1 MRKIPSSSLERYKIS
16 LEVNEKNLAKLQV
29 TSEPSD
35 PDIIKM
41 RDNQAWL
48 LTKLGRYKEALN
60 IHEDILQLQ
69 RNKNGEDHPDTLIA
83 KNNLACSLSNLG
95 RYDDALGIR
104 MEVYDKRN
112 SKYNELLNAKG
123 PKSKSTIKAKINL
136 IRAKNNL
143 ACTYLSLGPTFYGYA
158 LDLCNEVLEECQEQV
173 GINHPETIAA
183 ENNLA
188 CLLAGL
194 QDSGWEK
201 PLNLIKSVLRKREVL
216 LGVNHPETIAA
227 LNNLTCIQ
235 AQLFIAGSQE
245 GALKVAVTKF
255 RDNILLK
262 LRNQLGEVHPDT
274 IIAMN
279 NLSVVLAVLGQ
290 YEEALELQQK
300 VLQNRK
306 QYLGENH
313 PNTFNAIKRL
323 EATFDLMNDRAVEL
337 RKTERY
343 EDALELQQKVLLSSK
358 QFFGE
363 KHPDTINAIEKLEN
377 TFALMNRRAVEFSRD
392 ERYEDALELQ
402 QKILEKRK
410 VIFGDEHPNTVS
422 AKKKQEAT
430 FILMNERAIEL
441 RKSERYEDA
450 LVLLQKAFQSSKQYL
465 GEEHPNTVNTKIEI
479 ENTLVLMNNCAVNL
493 KPYEKALELQ
503 QKVVENQ
510 IFIFGEEHPNTPVM
524 KYNKLDLMKL
534 QCNALINFKQYNK
547 ALELHEEILKAE
559 PDNKF
564 PSCPQIEEINMFDYF
579 SKCQQS
585 DIIEASPKKSFFV
598 DAGPGTGKTHTLI
611 QKLNYLVSH
620 EHVNARGILVLCFTR
635 TAIAEIKD
643 RLRKLVINEEAN
655 GSLLNIDIRTFDSF
669 ASTLINEANYHLYD
683 EESWVNISGDF
694 IVREYGADTYTAR
707 IQAACDR
714 IIEQPYGRRM
724 VEGGNWEYFV
734 VDEVQDL
741 TGARGWFVLGII
753 KRCLDANCG
762 VTVMGDACQGVY
774 DFQNKYIDERYKLES
789 EMFYK
794 ELFQLMYGKA
804 CFVQLTD
811 NHRQSPELISL
822 TGDFRNAI
830 LSFNLNT
837 VARAVNTLKY
847 SVKSIDMT
855 CSCIVKLFIDI
866 INKGG
871 VIGFLMC
878 SNNDTKKMSDNL
890 LKRGIPHKIRVGKSN
905 NVDSSEASVNK
916 ENNEENKV
924 FPESRNYFAPWIADV
939 FQKGKHISKE
949 TFLKKYKNSTG
960 ADGSIVW
967 RHLQKLLNT
976 DDNSLDVRAV
986 LNKIVV
992 SDINDPFLRIARCK
1006 NIIVSNIHQS
1016 KGREYKCVVID
1027 KNLVDDLTVV
1037 KRDSELEDY
1046 RLLYVAATRAEKHIF
1061 LADLK
1066 NPEGN
1071 TTTERWIKVVN
1082 GELSYFEFNGLND
1095 IDCSVFAGISPKI
1108 IANINVGDA
1117 IVLKRLS
1124 CPDGEY
1130 QVIHEASGNLIC
1142 WLTKQDNFIKELYQ
1156 HLINLGVKT
1165 IYECPAIFRNLY
1177 ISGIYSQ
1184 VVDKQYLDNNPEIR
1198 EKASNG
1204 VWKWIEIIG
1213 VGHAEYERRNAC
1225 PF

>member
-235 AQLFIAGSQE
+235 AQLFIAGTQE

-262 LRNQLGEVHPDT
+262 LRNQLGEDHPDT

-337 RKTERY
+337 RKMERY
-343 EDALELQQKVLLSSK
+343 EDALELQQKVL
-358 QFFGE
+358 
-363 KHPDTINAIEKLEN
+363 
-377 TFALMNRRAVEFSRD
+377 
-392 ERYEDALELQ
+392 
-402 QKILEKRK
+402 
-410 VIFGDEHPNTVS
+410 
-422 AKKKQEAT
+422 
-430 FILMNERAIEL
+430 
-441 RKSERYEDA
+441 
-450 LVLLQKAFQSSKQYL
+450 QSSKQYL
-465 GEEHPNTVNTKIEI
+465 GVEHSNTVNAKKEM

-503 QKVVENQ
+503 QKVVEKQ
-510 IFIFGEEHPNTPVM
+510 LFIFGDGHPNSPVM
-524 KYNKLDLMKL
+524 KHNKLSLMENQRDYL
-534 QCNALINFKQYNK
+534 LLNLKQYNK

-643 RLRKLVINEEAN
+643 RLRKLVINEGAN

-669 ASTLINEANYHLYD
+669 ATTLIYEANYHLYD
-683 EESWVNISGDF
+683 EDSWENISGDF
-694 IVREYGADTYTAR
+694 IVQEYGENTYTTR
-707 IQAACDR
+707 IQTACDR
-714 IIEQPYGRRM
+714 IIGQPYGRRM

-741 TGARGWFVLGII
+741 AGARGWFVLGII

-774 DFQNKYIDERYKLES
+774 DFLNKYISERYKLKS

-794 ELFQLMYGKA
+794 KLFQLMYGRA
-804 CFVQLTD
+804 YFLHLTS

-822 TGDFRNAI
+822 TEDFRGAI

-837 VARAVNTLKY
+837 VARAVNDLKC
-847 SVKSIDMT
+847 SVKTIDMT
-855 CSCIVKLFIDI
+855 CSSVVKLFINS

-871 VIGFLMC
+871 VIGLLMY
-878 SNNDTKKMSDNL
+878 SNDDTEKMSDNL
-890 LKRGIPHKIRVGKSN
+890 LKRGIPHIKKIRKSSD
-905 NVDSSEASVNK
+905 VV
-916 ENNEENKV
+916 EEIKV
-924 FPESRNYFAPWIADV
+924 LPESRNYFAPWIADV

-949 TFLKKYKNSTG
+949 TFLKKYQNSTG
-960 ADGSIVW
+960 EDGSIVW
-967 RHLQKLLNT
+967 QHLQKLLNT
-976 DDNSLDVRAV
+976 DDNSLDIRAL
-986 LNKIVV
+986 LNKIAV
-992 SDINDPFLRIARCK
+992 SDINDPFLRIARYK
-1006 NIIVSNIHQS
+1006 NIIVSTIHQS
-1016 KGREYKCVVID
+1016 KGREYNCVVID
-1027 KNLVDDLTVV
+1027 ENFVDGLTGV
-1037 KRDSELEDY
+1037 KYDSSLEDY
-1046 RLLYVAATRAEKHIF
+1046 RLLYVAATRAKEQFF

-1066 NPEGN
+1066 SLKGN
-1071 TTTERWIKVVN
+1071 TSTKRWIKDVD
-1082 GELSYFEFNGLND
+1082 GEMAYFEFNGLND
-1095 IDCSVFAGISPKI
+1095 IDSSVFAGISPKI

-1124 CPDGEY
+1124 CPDGVY
-1130 QVIHEASGNLIC
+1130 QVIHEASGKMIC
-1142 WLTKQDNFIKELYQ
+1142 WLTKQDNFVIELSH
-1156 HLINLGVKT
+1156 HLIKLGVKT
-1165 IYECPAIFRNLY
+1165 FYEWPAVVRNLY

-1184 VVDKQYLDNNPEIR
+1184 VVDNQYLDNNPGIR

-1204 VWKWIEIIG
+1204 VWKWVEIIG
-1213 VGHAEYERRNAC
+1213 VGHAEYERRSAC